1 MKNFPHQF
9 NNLGKLFDSLKVLQV
24 LIQDDQ
30 EITDETFGE
39 RLTREG
45 IYTYRDKSLSIDE
58 FLEQQ
63 KLKPQSDRGYLTVAR
78 DTRRFFELLNFLKIL
93 EGKKGEFSPNA
104 IQLLNSQS
112 EDDKIEIWRDSFL
125 QLSLASEEGVSHP
138 YRILLK
144 LTKDIPGI
152 DTSKLML
159 ALEAN
164 DDSDEEYNR
173 MLALANHNLQEILD
187 EIGTSE
193 AMARN
198 AVKIL
203 PGIAEQLGDILRQN
217 NKAYPSSQIIITED
231 EISTDVADIVKSQ
244 REYTPYRAV
253 SAENIAKDPT
263 FNTPISM
270 SIDLSESIKT
280 RQARSSEHQRIVRLL
295 AQFLES
301 KGFDLFEG
309 KFDCLAKKEGQE
321 NTLLFEVKTIK
332 NDISDQEKQTV
343 KAVGQLKFYGH
354 SIVQNL
360 MRLSNVQGFIV
371 YSQKPNSS
379 FIEFCNAEGIKVL
392 WLDEND
398 EFQQNLTPT
407 EYIKF
412 ELN

>member
-9 NNLGKLFDSLKVLQV
+9 NNLEKLFDSLKVLQV
-24 LIQDDQ
+24 LILTDQ
-30 EITDETFGE
+30 EVTDEIFGE
-39 RLTREG
+39 KLTREG

-58 FLEQQ
+58 FIEEQ

-93 EGKKGEFSPNA
+93 EGKKGELSPNA
-104 IQLLNSQS
+104 MQLLNSQS
-112 EDDKIEIWRDSFL
+112 EEDKIEIWRDSFL
-125 QLSLASEEGVSHP
+125 QLVLASEEGVSHP

-144 LTKDIPGI
+144 LTKTLPGI

-173 MLALANHNLQEILD
+173 MLTLAGYNLQEILN
-187 EIGTSE
+187 ETGTSE

-203 PGIAEQLGDILRQN
+203 PGIAEQLGDIIRQN

-231 EISTDVADIVKSQ
+231 EISTDVAEIVKSQ
-244 REYTPYRAV
+244 REYTPYRAI
-253 SAENIAKDPT
+253 SADNIAKDPT

-280 RQARSSEHQRIVRLL
+280 RQARSSEHQRIVRAL
-295 AQFLES
+295 AQLFEN
-301 KGFDLFEG
+301 KGFNLFEG
-309 KFDCLAKKEGQE
+309 KFDCLAKKHGQE
-321 NTLLFEVKTIK
+321 NALLFEVKTIK
-332 NDISDQEKQTV
+332 DDISDQEKQTV
-343 KAVGQLKFYGH
+343 KAVGQLKFYKH
-354 SIVQNL
+354 SIVQGL
-360 MRLSNVQGFIV
+360 MKISSVQEFIV
-371 YSQKPNSS
+371 YSQKPNEL

-392 WLDEND
+392 WLDENN
-398 EFQQNLTPT
+398 EFKQSLSPA
-407 EYIKF
+407 EYVKF
-412 ELN
+412 EIG

>member
-1 MKNFPHQF
+1 
-9 NNLGKLFDSLKVLQV
+9 
-24 LIQDDQ
+24 
-30 EITDETFGE
+30 
-39 RLTREG
+39 
-45 IYTYRDKSLSIDE
+45 
-58 FLEQQ
+58 
-63 KLKPQSDRGYLTVAR
+63 
-78 DTRRFFELLNFLKIL
+78 
-93 EGKKGEFSPNA
+93 
-104 IQLLNSQS
+104 
-112 EDDKIEIWRDSFL
+112 
-125 QLSLASEEGVSHP
+125 
-138 YRILLK
+138 
-144 LTKDIPGI
+144 
-152 DTSKLML
+152 ML